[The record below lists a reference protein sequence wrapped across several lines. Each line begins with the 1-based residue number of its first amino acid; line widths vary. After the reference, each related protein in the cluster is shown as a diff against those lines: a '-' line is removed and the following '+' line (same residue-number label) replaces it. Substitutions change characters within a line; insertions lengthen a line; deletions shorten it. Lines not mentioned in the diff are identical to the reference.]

1 MDRITADRYPKPIFQ
16 CEDLILYVLG
26 PGKNPMVEVRRRNG
40 TLVGGPSRQLM
51 SIVAHIDLDEWEP
64 VADRE

>member
-1 MDRITADRYPKPIFQ
+1 MA
-16 CEDLILYVLG
+16 
-26 PGKNPMVEVRRRNG
+26 EVRQHDG
-40 TLVGGPSRQLM
+40 TLVGGPPRQLM